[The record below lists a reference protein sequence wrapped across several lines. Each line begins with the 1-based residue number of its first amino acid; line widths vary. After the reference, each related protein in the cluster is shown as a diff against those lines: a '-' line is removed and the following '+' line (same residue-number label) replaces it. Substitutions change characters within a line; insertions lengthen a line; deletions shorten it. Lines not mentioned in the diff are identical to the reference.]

1 MNEDLKA
8 SGQIIQ
14 DLEDKC
20 NYQED
25 YNHHN
30 NLQIFSIEERS
41 DGETWEQTAVWV
53 SKLLEDKL
61 ELPNVELEGVA
72 WTSIATHYCSFFK
85 ILKQLGGMSSNCEEL
100 EFSSTYVLPR

>member
-1 MNEDLKA
+1 MNKDLKA

-14 DLEDKC
+14 DLEDRC

-30 NLQIFSIEERS
+30 NLQIFGIEGRP
-41 DGETWEQTAVWV
+41 DGETWEQTAVRV

-61 ELPNVELEGVA
+61 ELPNVELE
-72 WTSIATHYCSFFK
+72 
-85 ILKQLGGMSSNCEEL
+85 
-100 EFSSTYVLPR
+100 